1 MIAVIDKTINDIHWL
16 NEDTKI
22 NRYKAMQIKSILE
35 KRRFPE
41 KFEIVKVERDAE
53 GELTII

>member
-1 MIAVIDKTINDIHWL
+1 MIAVIDKTISDLHWL

-22 NRYKAMQIKSILE
+22 NRYKAIQVKSILE

-41 KFEIVKVERDAE
+41 KFEIVKERDKDNE
-53 GELTII
+53 IRRG

>member
-1 MIAVIDKTINDIHWL
+1 MIAVIDKIINDIHWL

-22 NRYKAMQIKSILE
+22 NRYKAIEIKSILE